1 MSQEQQQPM
10 KVKTTSGST
19 VEITLEDYISTIIK
33 RALEQHQVK
42 CPLNQHVI
50 DADKIRQR
58 EDLHGRMSKLEWKMA
73 LVQWIGGSIGLAS
86 IAHIVSTVSKLINNA
101 T

>member
-1 MSQEQQQPM
+1 MSQEQQPM
-10 KVKTTSGST
+10 KVKTTTGTT
-19 VEITLEDYISTIIK
+19 VEITLEDYISTIID

-42 CPLNQHVI
+42 CPLNQHII
-50 DADKIRQR
+50 DVDKLRDK

-86 IAHIVSTVSKLINNA
+86 IAHIASTLSKVLNNVN
-101 T
+101 